1 MVLFLQTTHLDLV
14 AASLLHVDAELAGP
28 KQLARLL
35 GVNVP
40 KDWPPTGL
48 ERAFV
53 SQVRQRLARDGST
66 ATGWYG
72 WYAICRHTAL
82 QPSILVGVGGFFG
95 PPDDSGTVELG
106 FTVLPAFRGRGHA
119 TEMVR
124 TLVGHALAQP
134 GVERIVADSLV
145 RDRPTQAVLL
155 RSGFRVGTSPEPG
168 LVRCERGR
176 GGGLPQEESGNE
188 DESDD
193 EVTADD
199 EE

>member
-35 GVNVP
+35 GVVVP
-40 KDWPPTGL
+40 KDWPPTGV

-53 SQVRQRLARDGST
+53 EGIRERLARDGQ
-66 ATGWYG
+66 AGTGWYG

-82 QPSILVGVGGFFG
+82 QPSTLVGIGGFFG

-106 FTVLPAFRGRGHA
+106 FAVLPVFRGRGHA

-124 TLVGHALAQP
+124 TLADHALAQP

-155 RSGFRVGTSPEPG
+155 RNGFRIVTAPEPG
-168 LVRCERGR
+168 LVRCERTR
-176 GGGLPQEESGNE
+176 SGGPVAEEAEELP
-188 DESDD
+188 DD
-193 EVTADD
+193 EDA
-199 EE
+199 

>member
-35 GVNVP
+35 GVSVP
-40 KDWPPTGL
+40 KEWPPTGL
-48 ERAFV
+48 GREFV
-53 SQVRQRLARDGST
+53 GAIRKRLAHDGP
-66 ATGWYG
+66 AGTGWYG

-82 QPSILVGVGGFFG
+82 QPSVLVGIGGFFG
-95 PPDDSGTVELG
+95 RPDGAGTVELG
-106 FTVLPAFRGRGHA
+106 FTVLPGYRGRGHA

-124 TLVGHALAQP
+124 TLVGHALSQP

-145 RDRPTQAVLL
+145 TDRATQAVLL
-155 RSGFRVGTSPEPG
+155 RSGFRVVPSPEDG
-168 LVRCERGR
+168 LVRCERNAAM
-176 GGGLPQEESGNE
+176 PQDE
-188 DESDD
+188 DEPAD

>member
-35 GVNVP
+35 GVGVP
-40 KDWPPTGL
+40 KAWPPTGQ
-48 ERAFV
+48 A
-53 SQVRQRLARDGST
+53 G
-66 ATGWYG
+66 TGWYG

-82 QPSILVGVGGFFG
+82 QPSTLVGIGGFFG

-106 FTVLPAFRGRGHA
+106 FAVLPVFRGRGHA

-124 TLVGHALAQP
+124 TLADHALAQP

-155 RSGFRVGTSPEPG
+155 RNGFRTVAAPEPG
-168 LVRCERGR
+168 LVRCERTR
-176 GGGLPQEESGNE
+176 AGGPVAEGAEEPP
-188 DESDD
+188 DD
-193 EVTADD
+193 EDAADED
-199 EE
+199 A